1 MERRKKLWIVVAI
14 VVLVPGSIVALW
26 LASPLFI
33 SKTVEEEFPL
43 AAKATVPENMAR
55 EAVENIFAGM
65 AKVQQE
71 MKEEMP
77 EAMPV
82 AVGVKIGALRDADS
96 FHKGS
101 GQATIY
107 QLPRGNYFLRLAD
120 LKVTNGPALH
130 VILSSHPDPQS
141 RDDVKGYIDLGG
153 LKGNLGNQNYDIPAG
168 IDLAAQR
175 SVVIYC
181 KPFHVIFSV
190 SPLQDVRK

>member
-181 KPFHVIFSV
+181 KPFQVIFSV

>member
-1 MERRKKLWIVVAI
+1 VERRKKLWIVVAI

-55 EAVENIFAGM
+55 EEVENIFAGM

-77 EAMPV
+77 V
-82 AVGVKIGALRDADS
+82 AVDVKTGALRDADS

-181 KPFHVIFSV
+181 KPFQVIFSV